1 MLHSLMGFTN
11 LTHKKTGRLQ
21 TGYPL
26 NYRLCLVCSEVAVPT
41 TRSVLALSTTKR
53 LSMRHG
59 KGHGYS
65 ITVCLHHA
73 GGASDNSQN
82 RQLPLSQRL
91 EQGFP
96 VLFSSNAGN
105 VYADMVWC
113 IDCGSD
119 QPVSG
124 WHPCLFGH
132 GSDLRRIVVYI
143 FDDIVN

>member
-1 MLHSLMGFTN
+1 
-11 LTHKKTGRLQ
+11 
-21 TGYPL
+21 
-26 NYRLCLVCSEVAVPT
+26 
-41 TRSVLALSTTKR
+41 
-53 LSMRHG
+53 MRHG
-59 KGHGYS
+59 KGHVYS
-65 ITVCLHHA
+65 IAVCFHHG

-96 VLFSSNAGN
+96 VLFSPNAGN

-132 GSDLRRIVVYI
+132 GPDLGRIVVYI